1 MPRTAKVRRLTVG
14 AGVVLGLTGGLT
26 LALNG
31 ALGSTPDPDGPR
43 GGEGLGIFDPAPAA
57 ALTPFDDCEELLDW
71 YVERTLPKVGPYGL
85 EDGVVIGIPMAQAE
99 AADAGSADSE
109 AQAGG
114 DVMAMP
120 APGTRADAAEAQT
133 SGDTGTNVQ
142 EVGVDEPDLAKTD
155 GELLVRVRGGELE
168 VLDVTGS
175 EPRELSELELPAAM
189 ADAELLL
196 AGDRVLLTRSEQT
209 PMPAMPGPIAIEP
222 APEPLLPELPAP
234 PIDPWGDE
242 PDTIDPG
249 TVEPGLTSDVIVPPY
264 PGPTPEQSRLLTVS
278 LADPRDPQVV
288 SDQVFGAGL
297 VAARQY
303 DGPDGSVVRL
313 ALETG
318 APTLD
323 WVHPHRNRTSAEA
336 KEANKQLVRE
346 AGVEDWLPTV
356 GSPGD
361 SERAPLVDCADVS
374 HPADSD
380 ETRTMTVVTLPADD
394 PEDLSSVAVTAGDG
408 HTLYSSTDRLYV
420 TTPGE
425 EGRTTQVHGFALDG
439 ADTRYVAS
447 GEVRGTLRD
456 RWSMDEHDGVLRVAV
471 AHGPDWSPE
480 DNGVTTLREEGD
492 ELVEVGSVR
501 GLGPREEIKSVRWFD
516 DLAVVV
522 TFRQTD
528 PLYTVD
534 LTDPAR
540 PKTLG
545 ELKIPGFSR
554 YLHPIGDDRLLG
566 IGQDASLQ
574 GMERGAQAAVFDIAD
589 LTDPAR
595 LDTLSLGTMTRA
607 TAEDDPRAF
616 TWLPATPG
624 TGTALTTVTG
634 PSGDAQLVALVA
646 DADGDLD
653 EGETWPLT
661 SWEATTSRTLPLPD
675 GRVALVSD
683 DVEIIDVGR

>member
-1 MPRTAKVRRLTVG
+1 MPRSAKVRRLTVG
-14 AGVVLGLTGGLT
+14 AGVVLGVTGGLT

-31 ALGSTPDPDGPR
+31 ALGSTPDPDDPGGR
-43 GGEGLGIFDPAPAA
+43 GFLDPAPAA
-57 ALTPFDDCEELLDW
+57 ALTPFDDCDELLDW

-85 EDGVVIGIPMAQAE
+85 DDGVVIGIPMAQAE
-99 AADAGSADSE
+99 GASDSADSDAE
-109 AQAGG
+109 SGG

-120 APGTRADAAEAQT
+120 APGARADAAEAQ
-133 SGDTGTNVQ
+133 SSSDTGTNVQ

-155 GELLVRVRGGELE
+155 GEILVRVRGGELE
-168 VLDVTGS
+168 VLDVTGA

-196 AGDRVLLTRSEQT
+196 AGDRVLLTRSIQA
-209 PMPAMPGPIAIEP
+209 PMPMPGPIAVEP
-222 APEPLLPELPAP
+222 APPLPEPEELPAHRSTR
-234 PIDPWGDE
+234 GATDE
-242 PDTIDPG
+242 PGTVEPG

-264 PGPTPEQSRLLTVS
+264 PGPVPEQSRLLTVS
-278 LADPRDPQVV
+278 LADPRDPEVV

-323 WVHPHRNRTSAEA
+323 WVYPNRNRTSAEA

-346 AGVEDWLPTV
+346 ATVEDWLPTV
-356 GSPGD
+356 GSPGG
-361 SERAPLVDCADVS
+361 SERAPLVDCGDVS

-380 ETRTMTVVTLPADD
+380 ETRTLTVVTLPADD
-394 PEDLSSVAVTAGDG
+394 PEDLSSVAVTAGG
-408 HTLYSSTDRLYV
+408 GETLYSSSDRLYL

-425 EGRTTQVHGFALDG
+425 EGRTTEVHGFALDG

-447 GEVRGTLRD
+447 GEVAGTLRD

-471 AHGPDWSPE
+471 AHGADWSPE

-540 PKTLG
+540 PEALG

-554 YLHPIGDDRLLG
+554 YLHPIGDDRLVG

-589 LTDPAR
+589 LTDPTR
-595 LDTLSLGTMTRA
+595 LDTLSLGPMTRA

-616 TWLPATPG
+616 TWLPAAPG

-634 PSGDAQLVALVA
+634 ASGDAQLLALVA
-646 DADGDLD
+646 DGEGDLD
-653 EGETWPLT
+653 EGESWALP
-661 SWEATTSRTLPLPD
+661 SWEASTSRTLPLPD
-675 GRVALVSD
+675 GRVALVSN
-683 DVEIIDVGR
+683 DVEIIDVDR